1 MTDLLLAIVH
11 HILVFGLVAMLAIEG
26 VLLRGP
32 EIEVKRL
39 GRVDAGYGLTA
50 TLVIVAGVSRVI
62 WGGKGWAFYEA
73 NPFFWAKMA
82 AFAAIGLL
90 SLAPTRTFLR
100 WGRLAKADAAFQPP
114 EAEIKRARMALR
126 LQMALVVVVL
136 ACAAAM
142 ARYPF

>member
-1 MTDLLLAIVH
+1 MTDLLLAIAH
-11 HILVFGLVAMLAIEG
+11 HILIFGLVTMLAVEG
-26 VLLRGP
+26 VLLGQAA
-32 EIEVKRL
+32 IDVKRL
-39 GRVDAGYGLTA
+39 GRIDAGYGLTA
-50 TLVIVAGVSRVI
+50 TLVIAVGVGRVI

-82 AFAAIGLL
+82 TFAVIGLL
-90 SLAPTRTFLR
+90 SLGPTLTFLR
-100 WGRLAKADAAFQPP
+100 WRRLAKADPAFQPP
-114 EAEIKRARMALR
+114 SVEIKRARAALR

>member
-1 MTDLLLAIVH
+1 MTDLSLAIAH
-11 HILVFGLVAMLAIEG
+11 HVLVFGLVTLLAVEG
-26 VLLRGP
+26 VLLGQP
-32 EIEVKRL
+32 AIDVKRL
-39 GRVDAGYGLTA
+39 GRIDAAYGLTA
-50 TLVIVAGVSRVI
+50 VLVIAVGVSRVI

-73 NPFFWAKMA
+73 NPFFWGKMA

-100 WGRLAKADAAFQPP
+100 WGRLAKADAAFRPP
-114 EAEIKRARMALR
+114 EAEIRRARLALR
-126 LQMALVVVVL
+126 LQMLLVVVVL

>member
-11 HILVFGLVAMLAIEG
+11 HVLVFGLVTMLAVEG
-26 VLLRGP
+26 VLLR
-32 EIEVKRL
+32 E
-39 GRVDAGYGLTA
+39 A
-50 TLVIVAGVSRVI
+50 VIAVGVGRVI

-100 WGRLAKADAAFQPP
+100 WGRLAKTDAAFQPP
-114 EAEIKRARMALR
+114 EAEVKRARLALR
-126 LQMALVVVVL
+126 LQMGLVVVVL